1 VGLSP
6 VGGVGCRFGP
16 SRSRCR
22 SPAIVAETAAQW
34 NKSFW
39 ICPRL
44 VGASLR
50 CRRRVHGGGSPL
62 TEPLCRSP
70 WPAAS
75 LLGVRRDEVGV
86 GLLFPGWRGSSG
98 LRGDVEV
105 GSSSYFPWRWLSSTA
120 STDSR
125 PSLLG
130 AWPRPMCVLRL
141 CSFVWMSFYCGS
153 VQSLRAMERSRIW
166 GRRCLC
172 VLASG
177 DRQLRLG

>member
-1 VGLSP
+1 MVLAGLGVGFRPSLPRRRRRRWRNGISPSGFVPVSSVLLSGAGDESVEVGL
-6 VGGVGCRFGP
+6 R
-16 SRSRCR
+16 
-22 SPAIVAETAAQW
+22 
-34 NKSFW
+34 
-39 ICPRL
+39 
-44 VGASLR
+44 
-50 CRRRVHGGGSPL
+50 
-62 TEPLCRSP
+62 LCRSP
-70 WPAAS
+70 WPATS

-105 GSSSYFPWRWLSSTA
+105 GSSSYFPWRWLSSMA
-120 STDSR
+120 SSDSR

-166 GRRCLC
+166 ADVAC
-172 VLASG
+172 VCWLPAIG
-177 DRQLRLG
+177 GNGCRRLG